1 MAASAIRCCPGAGAA
16 CARRDTQIQSGIQ
29 ASPSTPATAKAWRH
43 PLRSAIQVASS
54 GAGRVGQAEGAADQ
68 TVLRVGKV
76 ELAHQHGRQRGQRGA
91 VQVVDRGGEHEDR
104 QHPPAV
110 ARSLVN
116 LGAGLVH
123 WNCHWNSMVATSPAV
138 ASLALAFGKYST
150 VILRPFCTPQPN
162 DASPLPAYIT
172 FDGSATS
179 NLTSLCAA
187 SSMVRR
193 ACCLGRQSTCLSVP
207 LTLPSGCGPSHHGTG
222 LPATAAPSLYLASA
236 L

>member
-1 MAASAIRCCPGAGAA
+1 FFTSRRRHTRLVSDWSSDVCSSDLIGHTMLPRRRRGLRAA
-16 CARRDTQIQSGIQ
+16 
-29 ASPSTPATAKAWRH
+29 RH
-43 PLRSAIQVASS
+43 PDPERNPSEPEHTRHREGMAPSAAQRNPGGEQRRYH
-54 GAGRVGQAEGAADQ
+54 GAQAEGAADQ

-76 ELAHQHGRQRGQRGA
+76 ELAHQHGRQGGQRGA

-187 SSMVRR
+187 FSMVRR
-193 ACCLGRQSTCLSVP
+193 TNWSS
-207 LTLPSGCGPSHHGTG
+207 
-222 LPATAAPSLYLASA
+222 
-236 L
+236 